1 MMDFIEL
8 KNISKTYNNQ
18 EESALREVDLSIET
32 GQFIALTGE
41 SGAGK
46 TSLLNILGLI
56 DQPSSGEYLFEGISV
71 SKFSED
77 ERTLFRRQKLGFI
90 FQFFNLFDS
99 LNVSDNVAIPLYL
112 NGMKSTKALVREK
125 LAQIGISELQDRPLN
140 TLSGGQLQR
149 VAIARAI
156 VHKPKLILADE
167 PTGNLDS
174 KNALA
179 ILELL
184 NRLKKEENITIIMA
198 THSSQ
203 ASNMADQVYQVIDGN
218 LTKIAPLTIQAV

>member
-1 MMDFIEL
+1 MDFIEL

>member
-1 MMDFIEL
+1 MIFI
-8 KNISKTYNNQ
+8 NFCISKTYNNQ

>member
-1 MMDFIEL
+1 MGIG
-8 KNISKTYNNQ
+8 IIVAVTG
-18 EESALREVDLSIET
+18 SAIFNHFHHHSFHI
-32 GQFIALTGE
+32 G
-41 SGAGK
+41 
-46 TSLLNILGLI
+46 ILFH
-56 DQPSSGEYLFEGISV
+56 QVFH
-71 SKFSED
+71 KF
-77 ERTLFRRQKLGFI
+77 